1 MLKEKRINY
10 AIGLIFCILLFGFM
24 AAPYFGDATCYE
36 LLEAFSITQVIGEN
50 SLLVTANN
58 AFLIISIIA
67 VALLSI
73 LAIIGFVLK
82 CTKYSQSK
90 AENIIS
96 IIYSLMLFFII
107 ASMFVVLILSLVW
120 LINAELKVKYGFIV
134 LFAIIYLFPYFCATK
149 FNFIFTV
156 YMTVCI
162 TYLGFVFF
170 ILHEKV
176 FKPAYYKKPSCDEDL
191 KKSL

>member
-24 AAPYFGDATCYE
+24 AAPFFGDATCYE
-36 LLEAFSITQVIGEN
+36 LLEAFAITHAIGEN
-50 SLLVTANN
+50 SPLVTVNYV
-58 AFLIISIIA
+58 FLIITIIA
-67 VALLSI
+67 VILLSI
-73 LAIIGFVLK
+73 LAIIGFVLN
-82 CTKYSQSK
+82 CTKYRQSK

-107 ASMFVVLILSLVW
+107 ASMFVVLILSLIW

-134 LFAIIYLFPYFCATK
+134 LFSIIYLFPYFCATK
-149 FNFIFTV
+149 FNFIFAV

-162 TYLGFVFF
+162 TYLGFIFF

-176 FKPAYYKKPSCDEDL
+176 FKPAYYKKPISNEDL
-191 KKSL
+191 NKSL